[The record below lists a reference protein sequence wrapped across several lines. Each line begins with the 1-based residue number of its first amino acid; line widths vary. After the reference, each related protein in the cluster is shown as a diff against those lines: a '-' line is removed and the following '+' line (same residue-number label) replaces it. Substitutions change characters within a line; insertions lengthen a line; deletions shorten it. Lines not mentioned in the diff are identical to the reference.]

1 MRVIDHEPRFW
12 YLFEDE
18 NERLILD
25 VNCEYSFVSYDFMM
39 FLSAEEM
46 SDYKKVGRSFLGK
59 LANVINSS
67 APIAKIS
74 QSKYKE
80 RKISNESSEE
90 ILEAIHRWREE
101 NSA

>member
-1 MRVIDHEPRFW
+1 MRVIDHEPQFW
-12 YLFEDE
+12 FLFEDE

-39 FLSAEEM
+39 FLSAEEI
-46 SDYKKVGRSFLGK
+46 SDYKKEGRSFLEK
-59 LANVINSS
+59 LANDINSS
-67 APIAKIS
+67 VPIAKIS

-101 NSA
+101 NSD